1 VSTTRTA
8 ARFLLATHGLG
19 PELEAELEAI
29 IDSCF
34 PHLPE
39 PGDLICRE
47 GEPSRDLYFLLE
59 GRVQVRMR
67 DYLGIEQDL
76 AVLTAPTMFGHM
88 GMIDRSPR
96 SATCE
101 AITDARVHVLD
112 RARFEQII
120 DDPGPPGD
128 MFRRLLLSAMSRQ
141 LSTGNLALQRLLSEH
156 DDTGGTADPGDTSR
170 RLSRISGTLEGWE
183 QHD

>member
-1 VSTTRTA
+1 MSTTRIA

-19 PELEAELEAI
+19 PELEDQLEAI
-29 IDSCF
+29 IDGCF
-34 PHLPE
+34 PHHPE

-67 DYLGIEQDL
+67 DYLGAEQDL

-96 SATCE
+96 SASCLALTE
-101 AITDARVHVLD
+101 ARVKLLNRD
-112 RARFEQII
+112 RYERIV
-120 DDPGPPGD
+120 DDPGPEGD
-128 MFRRLLLSAMSRQ
+128 MFRRLLLAAMNRQ
-141 LSTGNLALQRLLSEH
+141 LSTGNQALQHLLAE
-156 DDTGGTADPGDTSR
+156 GEGLGDLGNE
-170 RLSRISGTLEGWE
+170 LSRISGTLEGWE
-183 QHD
+183 QAD